1 MSRPEDPWRPL
12 RRAMAARAPRRAPIS
27 LNVTA
32 MIDVIFL
39 LMTYF
44 LLIAQFHP
52 REQAFAAENPVRE
65 EAEQVMSPETASFD
79 LPERPIELTLRSVG
93 NAPNE
98 YVLGVESP
106 LLTDAGPI
114 TTFSE
119 LTRTLVLKRTKVLS
133 LDQVFIVHAA
143 KDARWEHAI
152 GAMAALRSA
161 GFEQIRFGSEIQ

>member
-1 MSRPEDPWRPL
+1 MSRPEDPWRPV

-44 LLIAQFHP
+44 LLIAQFNP
-52 REQAFAAENPVRE
+52 REQAFAAQNPIE
-65 EAEQVMSPETASFD
+65 EAKPATGGASFD

-93 NAPNE
+93 DGAEE
-98 YVLGVESP
+98 YVLGIESP
-106 LLTDAGPI
+106 LLVDAGPI
-114 TTFSE
+114 TTFEE
-119 LTRTLVLKRTKVLS
+119 LTRTLALKRRSVLS
-133 LDQVFIVHAA
+133 MDQVFIVHAA
-143 KDARWEHAI
+143 KDARWEHAL

>member
-1 MSRPEDPWRPL
+1 
-12 RRAMAARAPRRAPIS
+12 MAARAPRRAPIS
-27 LNVTA
+27 LNLTS
-32 MIDVIFL
+32 MIDVVFL

-65 EAEQVMSPETASFD
+65 EAKVDAADSASFD
-79 LPERPIELTLRSVG
+79 LPERPIEMTLRSVG
-93 NAPNE
+93 DAPNE
-98 YVLGVESP
+98 YVLGIQSP

-114 TTFSE
+114 STFEE
-119 LTRTLVLKRTKVLS
+119 LTRTLVLKRAKMLS

-143 KDARWEHAI
+143 RDARWEHAL